1 MLGKIVWLAFDE
13 FLRMRP
19 SFRSGF
25 RDWAGNVSNSPREV
39 TETALAHVIGDK
51 AEQAYRRSD
60 ALEKRRKLMEAWAS
74 YCEPS
79 ATGNIVG
86 STLAAN
92 WSAAVFSASLPLPT
106 SPRDIS
112 SRSFSDND
120 RRDRFLA
127 DGAMPPFDSSTP
139 NTDVAHRGGDRAS
152 GDRGL
157 KPLAGYQRACDL
169 ISGKASSGPFGS
181 SVLACAGKTEPPSR
195 LILSQTSAG
204 KVYRSGYVIVGSSL
218 CALAAFLGVES
229 RSSRLGGGLTDF
241 PYFEVPAMSQNA
253 PSDAG
258 QLVGE
263 RNREHVGVQP
273 LLGRL
278 DPGFEP
284 VTLPALWLD

>member
-1 MLGKIVWLAFDE
+1 
-13 FLRMRP
+13 
-19 SFRSGF
+19 
-25 RDWAGNVSNSPREV
+25 
-39 TETALAHVIGDK
+39 
-51 AEQAYRRSD
+51 
-60 ALEKRRKLMEAWAS
+60 MEAWAS

-157 KPLAGYQRACDL
+157 KPLAGY
-169 ISGKASSGPFGS
+169 
-181 SVLACAGKTEPPSR
+181 PSAQMGR
-195 LILSQTSAG
+195 PGLSLQQKHELWT
-204 KVYRSGYVIVGSSL
+204 RW
-218 CALAAFLGVES
+218 
-229 RSSRLGGGLTDF
+229 R
-241 PYFEVPAMSQNA
+241 
-253 PSDAG
+253 AG
-258 QLVGE
+258 QSLSDIG
-263 RNREHVGVQP
+263 RA
-273 LLGRL
+273 LGKHA
-278 DPGFEP
+278 DSDF
-284 VTLPALWLD
+284 

>member
-1 MLGKIVWLAFDE
+1 MSPLMALSGQSSCASVCPLLDQSGQRWILARDG
-13 FLRMRP
+13 LSANDPMYGPAVRCKWILPSWRGAVLHQCIRP
-19 SFRSGF
+19 
-25 RDWAGNVSNSPREV
+25 
-39 TETALAHVIGDK
+39 LIG
-51 AEQAYRRSD
+51 ACCA
-60 ALEKRRKLMEAWAS
+60 
-74 YCEPS
+74 P
-79 ATGNIVG
+79 G
-86 STLAAN
+86 
-92 WSAAVFSASLPLPT
+92 
-106 SPRDIS
+106 
-112 SRSFSDND
+112 
-120 RRDRFLA
+120 
-127 DGAMPPFDSSTP
+127 
-139 NTDVAHRGGDRAS
+139 HH
-152 GDRGL
+152 
-157 KPLAGYQRACDL
+157 GYQRACDL

-181 SVLACAGKTEPPSR
+181 SVFACAGKTEPPSR
-195 LILSQTSAG
+195 FILSQTSAG

-284 VTLPALWLD
+284 VTLPALWLDQHNPRRLHEQDA